1 MSSTVID
8 TYVVCSPGGHYHDY
22 AKLVGWVK
30 SEQHAVIKFSQFTKW
45 YNEARFLTSSAKI
58 MAILPPPSFVG
69 DTLEIAKSVA
79 DELSDYAIQLLIPT
93 TKGQK

>member
-1 MSSTVID
+1 MTSTVID

-30 SEQHAVIKFSQFTKW
+30 SEQHAVIKFSEFTKW

-58 MAILPPPSFVG
+58 MAILPAPSFVG
-69 DTLEIAKSVA
+69 NTFEIAQTVA
-79 DELSDYAIQLLIPT
+79 NDLTQYAQQLTT

>member
-1 MSSTVID
+1 MTSTVTD
-8 TYVVCSPGGHYHDY
+8 SYVVCSPNGHYHDY

-30 SEQHAVIKFSQFTKW
+30 SEQHAVIKFSEFTKW

-58 MAILPPPSFVG
+58 MAILPAPSFVG
-69 DTLEIAKSVA
+69 NTFEIAQTVA
-79 DELSDYAIQLLIPT
+79 NDLTQYAQQLTT